1 MHERLGAIVWVN
13 DIKSARGL
21 EKFGSVHYIS
31 KKMKYVVMYMDASQ
45 YEATAQQLSKF
56 PYVKA
61 VERSYRTEIKT
72 EYSSNTVDKSKS
84 FTY

>member
-1 MHERLGAIVWVN
+1 MHERVGAIVWVN

-31 KKMKYVVMYMDASQ
+31 KKMKYVVLYMDASQ
-45 YEATAQQLSKF
+45 YESAAIQISKF
-56 PYVKA
+56 PYVKS

-72 EYSSNTVDKSKS
+72 EYSNSSPDKAKS
-84 FTY
+84 YTY

>member
-1 MHERLGAIVWVN
+1 MHERCGAIVWIN

-31 KKMKYVVMYMDASQ
+31 KRLKYVVMYMDAAQ
-45 YEATAQQLSKF
+45 YESTALQLSKF

-72 EYSSNTVDKSKS
+72 EYSSSMPDKTKS
-84 FTY
+84 YTY

>member
-1 MHERLGAIVWVN
+1 MHERIGAIVWVN

-31 KKMKYVVMYMDASQ
+31 KKMKYVVMYMDAGQ
-45 YEATAQQLSKF
+45 YEATVIQLSKF

-72 EYSSNTVDKSKS
+72 EYSSSMPDKAKS
-84 FTY
+84 YTY